1 MYLQTEPRVWCCF
14 RATIPVS
21 FWERKKATQRCH
33 RRMTVAPGRGQR
45 HCCSHTA
52 LTSPC
57 VRDQSSALKQLR
69 ASNADAAHPLPSPPG
84 LSVHISSRNNMISH
98 TTWTTMISCLWHII
112 CHPFSHFFF
121 FPTFNS
127 LFFLFRSIIPPSRG
141 QGGIFSSYPELQ
153 LCITFLTGYSHITYW
168 SSQMPFS
175 SCNWHSDPAQ
185 GHKMEKIIMSF
196 GIWPRAEG
204 SLPTNMFLT
213 WVQMLSVQW
222 GQKLHI
228 THALSSLPTRCQCWW
243 YYPQQDQL
251 WQGEFTPAIVRG
263 LAVISLQN
271 CFPRCTRDITNG

>member
-1 MYLQTEPRVWCCF
+1 MLPIRCHLLQALVCTSPQGTTWFHVQHEQLWF
-14 RATIPVS
+14 RASGTSFAIPS
-21 FWERKKATQRCH
+21 
-33 RRMTVAPGRGQR
+33 
-45 HCCSHTA
+45 
-52 LTSPC
+52 LT
-57 VRDQSSALKQLR
+57 
-69 ASNADAAHPLPSPPG
+69 
-84 LSVHISSRNNMISH
+84 
-98 TTWTTMISCLWHII
+98 
-112 CHPFSHFFF
+112 FFF
-121 FPTFNS
+121 FLFSIPN
-127 LFFLFRSIIPPSRG
+127 FFLFRSIIPPSRG
-141 QGGIFSSYPELQ
+141 GGGIFSSYPELQ
-153 LCITFLTGYSHITYW
+153 LCVTFLTGYSHITYW

-175 SCNWHSDPAQ
+175 SCDWHSDPAQ

-196 GIWPRAEG
+196 GIWPWAEG
-204 SLPTNMFLT
+204 YLPTNMFLT